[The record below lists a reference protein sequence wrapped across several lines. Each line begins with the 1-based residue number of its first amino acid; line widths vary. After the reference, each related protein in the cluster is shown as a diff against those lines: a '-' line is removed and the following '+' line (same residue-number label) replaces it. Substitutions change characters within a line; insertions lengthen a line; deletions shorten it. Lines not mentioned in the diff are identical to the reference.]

1 MQVFSFDTEPRS
13 RPTLGLVALQV
24 DERIEADFRQL
35 LPASVDLMVTR
46 IPSGRDVTP
55 QTLAQ
60 MEADLPQAAALL
72 PGTVD
77 FDVIGYGCTSGAA
90 QIGPDRVASGLR
102 NGARCTHVSEP
113 VSALVAACRA
123 LGLHR
128 LALLSPYVDTVS
140 ERLRA
145 VLSHHGIETPV
156 FGSFNEAEE
165 ARVARITPG
174 SVARAARALAPA
186 APVSPVD
193 ALFLSC
199 TNLNTLPV
207 VPTLEREIGLPV
219 LSSNLVLAWHMLRLS
234 GASGLTLDCVLTS
247 PSRKA
252 ALT

>member
-24 DERIEADFRQL
+24 DERIEADFREL
-35 LPASVDLMVTR
+35 LPNSVDLMVTR

-60 MEADLPQAAALL
+60 MEDELPQASALF
-72 PGTVD
+72 PGAVA

-102 NGARCTHVSEP
+102 KGARCTHVSEP

-123 LGLHR
+123 LGLRR

-145 VLSHHGIETPV
+145 VLSHNGIETPI

-174 SVARAARALAPA
+174 SVARAARALI
-186 APVSPVD
+186 PVAPVD
-193 ALFLSC
+193 ALFISC

-207 VPTLEREIGLPV
+207 LAALERESGLPA
-219 LSSNLVLAWHMLRLS
+219 LSSNLVLAWHMLRVS
-234 GASGLTLDCVLTS
+234 GIPGLTLDCALNTL
-247 PSRKA
+247 SRKA
-252 ALT
+252 ART

>member
-13 RPTLGLVALQV
+13 RPTLGLVSLQV

-35 LPASVDLMVTR
+35 LPTSVDLMVTR
-46 IPSGRDVTP
+46 ILSGRDVTP

-60 MEADLPQAAALL
+60 MESDLPQAAALL
-72 PGTVD
+72 PDAVT

-102 NGARCTHVSEP
+102 KGARCTHVSEP

-123 LGLHR
+123 LGLRR

-145 VLSHHGIETPV
+145 VLSRQGIETPV

-174 SVARAARALAPA
+174 SVARAARAMV
-186 APVSPVD
+186 PVAPVD

-207 VPTLEREIGLPV
+207 LPALERESGLPV
-219 LSSNLVLAWHMLRLS
+219 LSSNLVLAWHMLQVS
-234 GASGLTLDCVLTS
+234 GAPGPKLDCALTKT
-247 PSRKA
+247 SRKA